1 MLDQG
6 LRTAILSLRTK
17 GHGIRQI
24 ARALQISR
32 GTVRT
37 VLKAGSPT
45 VPRMARAEKAEPFR
59 DQILEWVDRCRGNLV
74 RVHEELVAQGVAMS
88 YPALTAFCRRHG
100 IGHEPPAAARCQRRR
115 TPAAE
120 RIAYGQKMH
129 DFFQSL
135 LSRGRVA
142 PPSSGGP
149 ALGRSSLMERG
160 IAGIVFGGWTTPG
173 ACASP
178 AS

>member
-1 MLDQG
+1 M
-6 LRTAILSLRTK
+6 T
-17 GHGIRQI
+17 
-24 ARALQISR
+24 
-32 GTVRT
+32 
-37 VLKAGSPT
+37 
-45 VPRMARAEKAEPFR
+45 
-59 DQILEWVDRCRGNLV
+59 W
-74 RVHEELVAQGVAMS
+74 EE
-88 YPALTAFCRRHG
+88 
-100 IGHEPPAAARCQRRR
+100 RRR
-115 TPAAE
+115 AVQLMGFTERQAGFLVTVMLYAGVCLGRQYCTFG